1 MCKIKI
7 GMLSFAH
14 GHAKGY
20 FQALIKRNDVEIV
33 GISDDNRG
41 RVSEIVEKHSIMYFK
56 DYHDL
61 LKTDADLIII
71 NSENVRHAEHTIAAA
86 EAGKHVMCE
95 KPLGTKMGE
104 MQEMI
109 EACKKNNVQLMTA
122 FANRYIPTIVETKKV
137 IDEGQ
142 LGEIIAVKATNKGT
156 MPTGWFLNNEL
167 SGGGAML
174 DHSVHVA
181 DILNWI
187 LSSPIEEVYAEK
199 GTLYNLE
206 LATDDSGMICMRFKN
221 GVIATLDTSW
231 SRVKSYPN
239 RRDFTMEFIG
249 TKGTL
254 LIDYFKQIT
263 EVYSQQ
269 LSQAEWSYWGDN
281 KNELLINDLIDR
293 LKSGDK
299 VAITG
304 EDGLA
309 SSEIS
314 LAAYASVQKQKVIKV
329 KEEIY

>member
-1 MCKIKI
+1 MRKIKV

-20 FQALIKRNDVEIV
+20 FQALTKRDDVQFV
-33 GISDDNRG
+33 GISDERKS
-41 RVSEIVEKHSIMYFK
+41 RVNDIVKKHSVTYFEN
-56 DYHDL
+56 YQDL

-71 NSENVRHAEHTIAAA
+71 NSENANHAKHTIAAA
-86 EAGKHVMCE
+86 KAGKHVMCE
-95 KPLGTKMGE
+95 KPLGINIEE
-104 MQEMI
+104 MKKMI
-109 EACKKNNVQLMTA
+109 ETCRESNVQLMTG

-137 IDEGQ
+137 IDDGE
-142 LGEIIAVKATNKGT
+142 LGEIIAIKATNKGT
-156 MPTGWFLNNEL
+156 IPTGWFLNEDF

-187 LSSPIEEVYAEK
+187 LSSPIEKVYAEK
-199 GTLYNLE
+199 GTLFNQE
-206 LATDDSGMICMRFKN
+206 LATDDSGMICMKFQN

-249 TKGTL
+249 TEGTL

-269 LSQAEWSYWGDN
+269 LTQAEWSYWGDD
-281 KNELLINDLIDR
+281 KNELLINDLIER
-293 LKSGDK
+293 LKSNEK

-309 SSEIS
+309 SSEIAI
-314 LAAYASVQKQKVIKV
+314 AAYESVEKKKVIKV
-329 KEEIY
+329 KEKIN